1 MTGFPPPPVPVLEQP
16 ALAVARATFP
26 HPRSYELPP
35 EKGRERLVALQ
46 AGRGVGKPVVEETW
60 VTVDAGR
67 YGRVRTRIVR
77 PAGARGDLPAVLFLH
92 GGGWVFGDETTHDRL
107 VRELAT
113 GAGAAVV
120 FPLYCR
126 APEARYPAQIEQSH
140 AVGAWIAG
148 QGGAHGLDTTRIAL
162 AGDSAGGN
170 LAAALTFLA
179 EERGNLRFRAQVLL
193 YPVTDAG
200 MDSGSFR
207 QFEDGYYLTRDGMAW
222 FWDQYVPD
230 PRRRAEPYASPLR
243 APAEQLTDLPPAL
256 VVTGE
261 ADILRD
267 EGEAYAARLRDV
279 GVEVTAVR
287 VLGTVHDFL
296 VLDSLRATRAA
307 TVGRELAVDALR
319 QALHGQFPS

>member
-1 MTGFPPPPVPVLEQP
+1 MNESPPPPTPILERP
-16 ALAVARATFP
+16 ALALARAASP

-35 EKGRERLVALQ
+35 EEGRERLVALQ
-46 AGRGVGKPVVEETW
+46 AGHGVEKPVVEETW
-60 VTVDAGR
+60 VTVDSGR

-77 PAGARGDLPAVLFLH
+77 PAGARGELPVVLFLH

-120 FPLYCR
+120 FPVYDR
-126 APEARYPAQIEQSH
+126 APEARYPTQVEQSH

-148 QGGAHGLDTTRIAL
+148 QGGAHGLDTARIAL

-179 EERGNLRFRAQVLL
+179 GERGNPRFRAQVLL

-200 MDSGSFR
+200 MDTGSYR

-230 PRRRAEPYASPLR
+230 PLRRAEPYASPLR
-243 APAEQLTDLPPAL
+243 ARAELLKELPPTL

-267 EGEAYAARLRDV
+267 EGEDYAARLREA
-279 GVEVTAVR
+279 GVDVTAVR
-287 VLGTVHDFL
+287 VQGTVHDFL
-296 VLDSLRATRAA
+296 MLDSLRATLAA
-307 TVGRELAVDALR
+307 NVARKVAVDAVR
-319 QALHGQFPS
+319 QALHGQLPS